1 MPNYE
6 QADMKT
12 VAKAFRVEVNGQ
24 SLPIRSYSGGDPV
37 AEMSSDEPSLLRF
50 EFYVTADNRLVAKLA
65 NDILKNRR
73 KNNFVIT
80 VKELGRDR
88 KTVVRT
94 IQYLDCRMLSYE
106 LPELLVTKD
115 TALVEK
121 AIIQAKR
128 RRVSKGR

>member
-1 MPNYE
+1 MPNSE

-12 VAKAFRVEVNGQ
+12 VAKAFRVEINGQ
-24 SLPIRSYSGGDPV
+24 YLPIKSYSGGDPV
-37 AEMSSDEPSLLRF
+37 AEMSSDKPSPLRF